1 MAALKDRGYKATAPR
16 RAIANLLEQK
26 QDGFTIEALSEEL
39 PSVGRATLFRTIKLF
54 VEAGVLCKL
63 VMMDGSPVYSLTR
76 SDHHHHHSVCV
87 ECGVVEEFSIAA
99 VERMLSDISVEICCR
114 VVDHFLEFYVR
125 CGFCPAGERN

>member
-1 MAALKDRGYKATAPR
+1 MGPLYTAWPR
-16 RAIANLLEQK
+16 LI
-26 QDGFTIEALSEEL
+26 TITTT
-39 PSVGRATLFRTIKLF
+39 P
-54 VEAGVLCKL
+54 
-63 VMMDGSPVYSLTR
+63 
-76 SDHHHHHSVCV
+76 VCV